1 MKEVWLEVLFD
12 HKIICAFIQ
21 NSWKLNKIGK
31 LVLANMTKYILVL
44 FLNSECMLVS
54 LIYSFLLQLTVGQ
67 PHYGAEGN
75 LTCTAQRNLS
85 AQVIL
90 RVIGARRMQWA
101 NHLGPKSK
109 QRSFDSADTWGA
121 FNSL

>member
-12 HKIICAFIQ
+12 HIIICAFIQ

-44 FLNSECMLVS
+44 FLNSECMLGS

-75 LTCTAQRNLS
+75 
-85 AQVIL
+85 
-90 RVIGARRMQWA
+90 
-101 NHLGPKSK
+101 
-109 QRSFDSADTWGA
+109 
-121 FNSL
+121 